1 MEKVYKFGLAID
13 ERRHTGAPVTN
24 ARLAV
29 VPQYCAGLFKLGL
42 VRAVRL
48 SSHLNLQG
56 GPQGKQRKPI
66 HPDVLVPAK

>member
-1 MEKVYKFGLAID
+1 MEKVDKFSSAID
-13 ERRHTGAPVTN
+13 ERRHTGAIITN
-24 ARLAV
+24 ARSAM
-29 VPQYCAGLFKLGL
+29 VPKHRVGLFKSGL

-48 SSHLNLQG
+48 SSHPNLQG